1 MRILVTGATGLVG
14 THLVEA
20 LRAEGAEV
28 GRLRRASSADAP
40 DAIWDP
46 AAGTI
51 DGAALEGFDAVVHL
65 AGESIA
71 EGRWTEAK
79 KARIRD
85 SRIDGTTLI
94 AATLSGLARKP
105 RVLVSTSAV
114 GYYGDRG
121 DERLTE
127 ASAAGEGFLPE
138 TCVAWERATTAA
150 ENAGIRVVHLRTGV
164 VLSKGGGALKK
175 MLLPFKLGVGGR
187 IGSGRQYMSWIAL
200 DDIVAVI
207 RHAIENETLSGP
219 VNATAPA
226 PVTNLEYTKTLGR
239 VLRRPTI
246 LPMPAFAARVAFGE
260 MANDLLLASA
270 RVLPKK
276 LGDSGFTFAH
286 PEVESALRHELD
298 RPAA

>member
-28 GRLRRASSADAP
+28 GRLLRASSADAP

-105 RVLVSTSAV
+105 RVLVSASAV

-121 DERLTE
+121 DGRLTE

-164 VLSKGGGALKK
+164 VLAHGGGALKK

-200 DDIVAVI
+200 GDIVAVI

-246 LPMPAFAARVAFGE
+246 LPMPAFAARLAFGE